1 MSPVDGPM
9 RIARRLRAIET
20 TKTELVRQV
29 AEVFRGIQTGNEREM
44 TETLGGVIA
53 LAYLLGHQLGVDL
66 AAIDRAART
75 ASLTLPEDDVDQ
87 LADFE
92 HVQKYLSLK

>member
-1 MSPVDGPM
+1 M